1 MLTTQKIQMA
11 IRCPDELFKF
21 FIHAVKETL
30 IWDYRYAT
38 LRSPKIKSHVPHDDP
53 RIYNEIIREL
63 KKEGLDVVD
72 FEIGVNDYKEYLNNA
87 EYFKFPCYFGGG
99 QGTQFTEKSL
109 EHYLA
114 ARLLD
119 LSNDDVYI
127 DVGNANSPAPEIYQK
142 LYGSKVYRQDLVFPE
157 GIHGNVIG
165 GDAGNMPVEDGFAT
179 KMALHCSFEHFEQ
192 DSDIRLMKEASRVL
206 RKGGKLC
213 ILPLYLFNRYAI
225 QTDLAALPIGGISF
239 EGDAV
244 LYCVKGY
251 RNRYGRF
258 YDIPHFIAR
267 IRNNL
272 NDLKL
277 TIYVVRNEKEV
288 DPSCYVKFAAVFK
301 KE

>member
-1 MLTTQKIQMA
+1 MLTTQKIRMA
-11 IRCPDELFKF
+11 IRCPDDLFKF
-21 FIHAVKETL
+21 VIHVVKETL

-38 LRSPKIKSHVPHDDP
+38 LRPPKIKSHVPHDDP
-53 RIYNEIIREL
+53 RIHNEIIREL

-87 EYFKFPCYFGGG
+87 EYSKFPCYYGGD

-114 ARLLD
+114 AKLLD

-127 DVGNANSPAPEIYQK
+127 DIGSANSPAPEIYQK

-157 GIHGNVIG
+157 GINGNVIG

-192 DSDIRLMKEASRVL
+192 DSDIRLIKEASRVL

-225 QTDLAALPIGGISF
+225 QTDLAALPIGGVSF

-244 LYCVKGY
+244 LYCVKRY
-251 RNRYGRF
+251 RNRHGRF
-258 YDIPHFIAR
+258 YDVPHFIAR

-277 TIYVVRNEKEV
+277 TIYVVQNEKEV